1 LTFPKNDY
9 IFNEISFAIKTAL
22 LFRPPIVGTEG
33 ALIIGTV
40 VNCIVQGWRY
50 TTEYTTKQD

>member
-40 VNCIVQGWRY
+40 VNCIVQGWR
-50 TTEYTTKQD
+50 